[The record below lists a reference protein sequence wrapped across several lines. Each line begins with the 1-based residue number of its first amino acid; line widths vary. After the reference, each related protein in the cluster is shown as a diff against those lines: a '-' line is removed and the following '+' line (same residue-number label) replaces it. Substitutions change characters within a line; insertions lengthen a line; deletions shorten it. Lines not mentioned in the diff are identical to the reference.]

1 MKKIKIVD
9 YQAIS
14 EITAEIE
21 LLLRQFIRCSKDR
34 PFDID
39 NPSED
44 SFCEGCTVERNI
56 IMDLLKG
63 YRRAFRFCD

>member
-9 YQAIS
+9 HQANS

-21 LLLRQFIRCSKDR
+21 LIIRQFIRCSKDR

-44 SFCEGCTVERNI
+44 SFCEGCTVERNV
-56 IMDLLKG
+56 IMDLLKS
-63 YRRAFRFCD
+63 YRRAFGVCE